1 MVDEANT
8 LIDQIA
14 GLNTTIKQVQG
25 VGGNPN
31 DLMDKRD
38 LLVDKLSKLIDI
50 SVNPPC
56 LEGDGEFKIDLGGK
70 LLVQGDQTRHLVAVP
85 VAGNTGFF
93 DVQVEDNLF
102 DHVSDP
108 SVLFATIEQGA
119 PEAIHTVNV
128 QRLASESAW
137 SVGYGESTCPDR
149 IKPETMTEA
158 LNLRGT
164 FTLQVGSQGTR
175 SVSSV
180 LTGGIALPSGIPGE
194 SHSFRVS
201 AGSFEREISVTWNA
215 GTGTW
220 DLSDGV
226 NAASSAGAD
235 LTLTDLQGS

>member
-1 MVDEANT
+1 M
-8 LIDQIA
+8 
-14 GLNTTIKQVQG
+14 
-25 VGGNPN
+25 
-31 DLMDKRD
+31 
-38 LLVDKLSKLIDI
+38 
-50 SVNPPC
+50 
-56 LEGDGEFKIDLGGK
+56 
-70 LLVQGDQTRHLVAVP
+70 
-85 VAGNTGFF
+85 
-93 DVQVEDNLF
+93 
-102 DHVSDP
+102 
-108 SVLFATIEQGA
+108 
-119 PEAIHTVNV
+119 NV

-235 LTLTDLQGS
+235 LTLTDLQGFLSTSFGGEISVTLNGAGTNDLFQHPEPPSLHNGRQGGLVSASHGKLRSFRFHRSGGGGYPRTIKNKINSAFSDATTASRSRRTGSMPPSSSMPPPTPIS